1 MSLQDILANNTA
13 LATAVNCFWLFL
25 GGILVFFMQTGF
37 TMVEAGFTRSKNVGN
52 IIMKNIVDFMFGSII
67 YWIIGYGLMYGEGN
81 GFIGIPF
88 GGAFMN
94 GSAASADVDYT
105 TLFFQTVFCA
115 TSATIVSGAMA
126 ERTKFGAYCFY
137 SAMISLFIY
146 PIAGHWVWGGGW
158 LSEMGFHDFAGSG
171 IVHMLGGVLSFVGA
185 AFLGPRIGKYDKN
198 GKARAIPG
206 HSIILGALGVLILWV
221 GWFGFNPAS
230 TLALVSIDDTTGIID
245 AASTLLAAK
254 VFITTNLAA
263 CAAAVAAMF
272 FTWIRYGK
280 PDVSMTLNG
289 VLAGLV
295 GITAPCD
302 CVSPLS
308 AIIIG
313 AVAGVLVCVA
323 VPFIDTKI
331 KVDDPVGAVSVHGIC
346 GLWGVIAV
354 GLFSHDEASGVAA
367 GLFCGGG
374 FGQLGVQ
381 LIGAAALIAWAAVMG
396 SILFGVLKALGF
408 LRASAKDEVTG
419 LDASEH
425 GLPSGYPDFMPAYKD

>member
-1 MSLQDILANNTA
+1 MEFM
-13 LATAVNCFWLFL
+13 ATAINCFWLFL
-25 GGILVFFMQTGF
+25 GGILVFLMQTGF
-37 TMVEAGFTRSKNVGN
+37 TMVEAGFTRAKNTGN
-52 IIMKNIVDFMFGSII
+52 IIMKNIVDFMFGSLV

-81 GFIGIPF
+81 GFVGVPF
-88 GGAFMN
+88 GGMFLN
-94 GSAASADVDYT
+94 GSAGAQGVDYT

-126 ERTKFGAYCFY
+126 ERTKFSAYCFY

-146 PIAGHWVWGGGW
+146 PIAGHWVWGGGF

-185 AFLGPRIGKYDKN
+185 AILGPRIGKYDKN

-206 HSIILGALGVLILWV
+206 HSIILGALGVLLLWV

-230 TLALVSIDDTTGIID
+230 TGALVTVSDDGKTVLD
-245 AASTLLAAK
+245 AVGTMIAAK
-254 VFITTNLAA
+254 VFITTNLGA
-263 CAAAVAAMF
+263 CAAAITAMF

-302 CVSPLS
+302 CVSPVDS
-308 AIIIG
+308 VIIG
-313 AVAGVLVCVA
+313 VVAGVLVCVA
-323 VPFIDTKI
+323 IPFIDTKI

-346 GLWGVIAV
+346 GLWGCIAV
-354 GLFSHDEASGVAA
+354 GLFASDPTTGVEM
-367 GLFCGGG
+367 GLFHGGG
-374 FGQLGVQ
+374 MSQLGPQ
-381 LIGAAALIAWAAVMG
+381 LIGVAVLIAWAAIMG
-396 SILFGVLKALGF
+396 CILFGVLKKLGK
-408 LRASAKDEVTG
+408 LRASKEEELTG
-419 LDASEH
+419 LDATEH
-425 GLPSGYPDFMPAYKD
+425 GLPSAYPDFMPAYKD

>member
-1 MSLQDILANNTA
+1 MELQNILANNEA
-13 LATAVNCFWLFL
+13 LALVINAFWLFL
-25 GGILVFFMQTGF
+25 GGILVFLMQTGF
-37 TMVEAGFTRSKNVGN
+37 TMVEAGFTRAKNTGN
-52 IIMKNIVDFMFGSII
+52 IVMKNIVDFMFGSII
-67 YWIIGYGLMYGEGN
+67 YWFIGYGLMYGEGN

-94 GSAASADVDYT
+94 SSAAAPDMDYT
-105 TLFFQTVFCA
+105 ALFFQTVFCA

-126 ERTKFGAYCFY
+126 ERTKFSAYCLY

-185 AFLGPRIGKYDKN
+185 AILGPRIGKYGKD

-206 HSIILGALGVLILWV
+206 HSIIIGALGVLLLWV

-230 TLALVSIDDTTGIID
+230 TGGLIEAGEDGVFDSG
-245 AASTLLAAK
+245 ATLLASK

-263 CAAAVAAMF
+263 CAAAITAMF
-272 FTWIRYGK
+272 FTWIRYKK

-295 GITAPCD
+295 GVTAPCD
-302 CVSPLS
+302 CVSPS
-308 AIIIG
+308 ASIIIG
-313 AVAGVLVCVA
+313 IVAGVLVCVA

-331 KVDDPVGAVSVHGIC
+331 KVDDPVGAVSVHGVC

-354 GLFSHDEASGVAA
+354 GLFSSDPASGVDM
-367 GLFCGGG
+367 GLFYGGG
-374 FGQLGVQ
+374 AHLLVTQ
-381 LIGAAALIAWAAVMG
+381 LIGAASLIAWAAVMG
-396 SILFGVLKALGF
+396 CILFGILKKAGR
-408 LRASAKDEVTG
+408 LRADKAEELEG
-419 LDASEH
+419 LDATEH
-425 GLPSGYPDFMPAYKD
+425 GLPSAYPDFVPAYKD

>member
-1 MSLQDILANNTA
+1 MDSF
-13 LATAVNCFWLFL
+13 ATVINCFWLFL
-25 GGILVFFMQTGF
+25 GGILVFLMQTGF

-52 IIMKNIVDFMFGSII
+52 IVMKNIVDFMFGSII

-94 GSAASADVDYT
+94 GSAAAPSVDYT
-105 TLFFQTVFCA
+105 ALFFQTVFCA

-126 ERTKFGAYCFY
+126 ERTRFSAYCFY

-146 PIAGHWVWGGGW
+146 PIAGHWVWGGGF
-158 LSEMGFHDFAGSG
+158 LAERGFHDFAGSG

-185 AFLGPRIGKYDKN
+185 SILGPRIGKYGKN
-198 GKARAIPG
+198 GKSRAIPG
-206 HSIILGALGVLILWV
+206 HSIILGALGVLLLWV

-230 TLALVSIDDTTGIID
+230 TGSLIEVSADGSVDIV
-245 AASTLLAAK
+245 ATLLAAK

-263 CAAAVAAMF
+263 CAAAITAMF
-272 FTWIRYGK
+272 FTWIRYKK

-295 GITAPCD
+295 GVTAPCD
-302 CVSPLS
+302 CVSPFAS
-308 AIIIG
+308 VIIG
-313 AVAGVLVCVA
+313 IVAGVLVCAA
-323 VPFIDTKI
+323 VPFIDTKL

-354 GLFSHDEASGVAA
+354 GLFSSDPASGVPM
-367 GLFCGGG
+367 GLFYGGG
-374 FGQLGVQ
+374 ASLLITQ
-381 LIGAAALIAWAAVMG
+381 LIGAVCLIAWAAVMG
-396 SILFGVLKALGF
+396 IIIFGVLKKLNF
-408 LRASAKDEVTG
+408 LRADKADELAG
-419 LDASEH
+419 LDATEH
-425 GLPSGYPDFMPAYKD
+425 GLPSAYPDFMPAYKD